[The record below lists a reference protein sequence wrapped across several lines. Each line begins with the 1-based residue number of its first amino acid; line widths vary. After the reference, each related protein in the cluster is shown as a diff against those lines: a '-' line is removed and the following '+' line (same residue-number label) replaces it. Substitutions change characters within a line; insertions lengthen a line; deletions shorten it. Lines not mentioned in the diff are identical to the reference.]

1 MNMIRVYVAL
11 WLMNRY
17 QQVLNLNYTK
27 TAINKKQ
34 RRTITYEYGSSL
46 FFWLFGAVALMM
58 LAGTFRTIAYQHI
71 VGRGE
76 FETFR
81 KGDAGDGESTQTKGF
96 AAALTAEVRV

>member
-1 MNMIRVYVAL
+1 
-11 WLMNRY
+11 
-17 QQVLNLNYTK
+17 
-27 TAINKKQ
+27 
-34 RRTITYEYGSSL
+34 
-46 FFWLFGAVALMM
+46 MM
-58 LAGTFRTIAYQHI
+58 LAGTFRTIAHQHI